1 MYKLHDIISIA
12 PSMDIRNVHDI
23 MNFVALV
30 LWEFHPENENLLTI
44 SVALRLRDFTYD
56 LKQCSNFF
64 EWWIVIRNF
73 QLFGHAVKL
82 SCRPFWTDSYTSTL
96 SFRAVLFNLGSIA
109 IFLGVTRASDNVHNF
124 FYIFISYMESLFVVG
139 KMIGSPGKNDCLLL
153 HSKLLYVWLWPMQS
167 FECDYDLYTT
177 VAFGNARINLWR

>member
-30 LWEFHPENENLLTI
+30 LWEFYCENENFLTI
-44 SVALRLRDFTYD
+44 SVALRFRNFTYD
-56 LKQCSNFF
+56 LKQCGNFF
-64 EWWIVIRNF
+64 EWWIIIRNF
-73 QLFGHAVKL
+73 QLFGDALKL
-82 SCRPFWTDSYTSTL
+82 SCRPFWTDSHTSTL

-124 FYIFISYMESLFVVG
+124 FYIFISYMEPLFVVG

-153 HSKLLYVWLWPMQS
+153 HSKLL
-167 FECDYDLYTT
+167 
-177 VAFGNARINLWR
+177 